1 MMRNIYRTLASLM
14 VATLVL
20 LGVSTAYGQQP
31 AKQPSATFE
40 FVATSYGVGFG
51 FSSGEGI
58 LYDMQGKPIGYF
70 SVEGLSVGSVGIT
83 TVKAKG
89 KVYNLKHPADF
100 AGNYAGGGAGLT
112 LGAGGATAELKNKKG
127 VVITFETVSEGVK
140 LQLAAGGLKIKMH
153 QPGQ

>member
-31 AKQPSATFE
+31 ARQPSGTFE
-40 FVATSYGVGFG
+40 FVATSFGAGIG

-58 LYDMQGKPIGYF
+58 VYDMQGKPIGYF
-70 SVEGLSVGSVGIT
+70 SVEGLSVGSVGMT
-83 TVKAKG
+83 TINAKG
-89 KVYNLKHPADF
+89 KVYNLKKPADF

-112 LGAGGATAELKNKKG
+112 IGAGGASAELKNSKG
-127 VVITFETVSEGVK
+127 VVITFETVSQGVK
-140 LQLAAGGLKIKMH
+140 FQLAAGGLKIKLH
-153 QPGQ
+153 PPGG